1 MTRTRTLTPMQ
12 AAVLGALDDTFRTPG
27 GLIRTGLLD
36 PQASPL
42 ATWRAAQ
49 ALTARGLAEKGD
61 ADGIPRNTG
70 YRRPPVLEALR
81 ADLAAA
87 GATAESPLELDPEA
101 EQMARQERWTEQ

>member
-1 MTRTRTLTPMQ
+1 MQ

-27 GLIRTGLLD
+27 GRTRTGLLD
-36 PQASPL
+36 PAASPL

-70 YRRPPVLEALR
+70 YRRPAALEALR
-81 ADLAAA
+81 AELVAA
-87 GATAESPLELDPEA
+87 GVTAESPDVLDEDG
-101 EQMARQERWTEQ
+101 ERFAREDRWT